1 MKKTI
6 TSKKYTIGPF
16 ELCSNETYNKLKDED
31 DWVLGEWLFKGEWHY
46 RDVKY
51 IEISDSWAIASTDP
65 NIECIYCDPPQRIA
79 CINRNSI

>member
-31 DWVLGEWLFKGEWHY
+31 DWVLGE
-46 RDVKY
+46 
-51 IEISDSWAIASTDP
+51 
-65 NIECIYCDPPQRIA
+65 
-79 CINRNSI
+79 